1 MKMKTFEDLMIEQF
15 QAIGKYEI
23 EIHEQDNG
31 DDLVYV
37 WDMEDRQGQY
47 FKFDNNG
54 NMVDMY

>member
-1 MKMKTFEDLMIEQF
+1 MKMKTFQDLMIEQF

-23 EIHEQDNG
+23 EIHVKNDGE
-31 DDLVYV
+31 LVYV

-54 NMVDMY
+54 NLVDMY